1 MRNTK
6 YTSTVCTGI
15 LQNLK
20 CEEKN
25 TLMPNHILHCWDW
38 LGFFLYNKYGSSKL
52 TQHDVEKMTTWMYQN
67 WSCIEK

>member
-6 YTSTVCTGI
+6 YTSTVCYGI

-38 LGFFLYNKYGSSKL
+38 LGFFCTINMVAQS
-52 TQHDVEKMTTWMYQN
+52 
-67 WSCIEK
+67 